1 MQSEAIGCPA
11 LAALHV
17 DNKYVRSARTIP
29 LFNEKG
35 GPIDVVCG
43 EALRR
48 PYQMRDNTDPF
59 SLNDINDS
67 NKWLMTEK
75 TDEDFFFP
83 KEDGLTK
90 VPFFIKGSQVR
101 STYLVDEEEC
111 ETEEEVEE
119 GAEEDD
125 DVVNS

>member
-1 MQSEAIGCPA
+1 MRYVKPLQLYQDFMQIWMQSEAIGCPA

-17 DNKYVRSARTIP
+17 DN
-29 LFNEKG
+29 N
-35 GPIDVVCG
+35 
-43 EALRR
+43 
-48 PYQMRDNTDPF
+48 
-59 SLNDINDS
+59 

-101 STYLVDEEEC
+101 STYLVDEEESKEEEC